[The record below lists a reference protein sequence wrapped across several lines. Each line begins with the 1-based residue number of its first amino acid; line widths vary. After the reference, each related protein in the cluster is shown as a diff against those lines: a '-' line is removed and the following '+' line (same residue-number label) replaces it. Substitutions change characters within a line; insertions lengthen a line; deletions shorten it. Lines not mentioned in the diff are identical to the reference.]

1 MKEDMRRKVKIAWVI
16 AALLTAGG
24 AWAEPRWRQQE
35 NYTARGAGEPRDT
48 AGVFDYYV
56 LSLSWSPSYCAGLS
70 PWRSDPQCARRFA
83 FVLHGLWPQFER
95 GWPQDCASPDRGYV
109 PRPVAT
115 RMRDIM
121 PSAALVF
128 HAYRKHGTCTG
139 LGVDGYF
146 DLARQLFAKVR
157 IPGRFQDLVA
167 ERTTIA
173 PNELIEEFVASN
185 PGLTPQ
191 MIAVSC
197 GGPGQ
202 RLREVRICF
211 AKDGAFRAC
220 GKNENQR
227 RLCAAA
233 RMYVPPVRLSA
244 RQRGVLDGDAGGD
257 ALPPG
262 PRNQRRD

>member
-1 MKEDMRRKVKIAWVI
+1 MRRNAQLAWLL
-16 AALLTAGG
+16 AALLATG
-24 AWAEPRWRQQE
+24 ASAEPPGWRQHSQ
-35 NYTARGAGEPRDT
+35 YGARGGEPRDA

-70 PWRSDPQCARRFA
+70 PWRSDPQCTRRFA

-109 PRPVAT
+109 PRPVAD

-146 DLARQLFAKVR
+146 DLARQLFAKVK
-157 IPGRFQDLVA
+157 IPRRFEDLVA

-173 PNELIEEFVASN
+173 PNELIDEFVASN
-185 PGLTPQ
+185 PELTPQ
-191 MIAVSC
+191 MVAVSC
-197 GGPGQ
+197 GGTGH

-211 AKDGAFRAC
+211 SKDGAFRAC

-227 RLCAAA
+227 RLCAAE
-233 RMYVPPVRLSA
+233 RMYVPPVRVSA
-244 RQRGVLDGDAGGD
+244 GQAGDRDDDARGDVL
-257 ALPPG
+257 LPG
-262 PRNQRRD
+262 PRNER